1 MKRDLTKRILNSL
14 ELIAYFVA
22 YFLFLFYWSVDD
34 EELLMM
40 SIAYILLL
48 RMCLN
53 YIIQEKILDLAIISI
68 FRKIFKK

>member
-40 SIAYILLL
+40 SIAFILLL